1 MKVLKSISIDSTR
14 YPDLNALYRSLE
26 CDYPKFFKMDRFCKL
41 GFLASEMLL
50 AGEPERFAFREDR
63 AVAVFTRH
71 GCLLDDLAYWE
82 TANPDNHDIPSPSL
96 FVYTLP
102 NTVTGEIAIRN
113 KYRGDTSAFILPCYD
128 KAMIEEQLECMF
140 RDETTSSILCAWL
153 DCRPD
158 GSFEAIASLVLRQ
171 PPLMADSK

>member
-1 MKVLKSISIDSTR
+1 MKVLKSISLTSAQ
-14 YPDLNALYRSLE
+14 YPDLNALYRSLG

-50 AGEPERFAFREDR
+50 SDEPERFLFREDR

-71 GCLLDDLAYWE
+71 GCLLDDLAYWK
-82 TANPDNHDIPSPSL
+82 TADPENHDIASPSL

-113 KYRGDTSAFILPCYD
+113 KYRGDTSAFILPGYD
-128 KAMIEEQLECMF
+128 ESLIREHLECLF
-140 RDETTSSILCAWL
+140 QDESTNSVLCAWL

-158 GSFEAIASLVLRQ
+158 GSFEAFASLVLH
-171 PPLMADSK
+171 